1 MGLGHIGCTIG
12 RHIHSLGLIF
22 VFGQVF
28 LRAGIGNH
36 YLWAYSNISL
46 TDKVLIGVHAL
57 VSEVHWISIS

>member
-1 MGLGHIGCTIG
+1 MLSYHLIHLSFVGLGHIGCTIG

-36 YLWAYSNISL
+36 YLWAYSNM
-46 TDKVLIGVHAL
+46 
-57 VSEVHWISIS
+57 